1 MIDNSNLPLSSL
13 LSSALDRL
21 RRLRLSGEVRCEN
34 AAVAVFFF
42 FHSLLFR
49 YFILLTCCP
58 SPSHTHIYLLFYLSL
73 YTQSLPRL
81 AVTLALSHPHR
92 VMQTITTAGSI
103 RASTAGRS
111 GDASPSSQQALAQ
124 QLQTIR
130 ERRNWLI
137 HLLYVRQEY
146 NNCLQVIEA
155 QLRETEGTCE
165 YALYVKGL
173 LKRMEGALTESLELL
188 QTAVLISPENAASR
202 TQLGRA
208 LHLLGRHEEAIQV
221 FHEAAS
227 IRSVKGLGEDW
238 EIDYHIGLCH
248 LYRRRYDN
256 AIDAFLQSIAT
267 QRHDC
272 AYLQL
277 GKAALLA
284 KNYSTALEVY
294 IEAVTVSPS
303 NPDLLAMLGTLY
315 LQQGNAAAAF
325 DYLGRCLTLNPTH
338 VDALVA
344 ASSIIQDSGDYDV
357 ALTKYRIVVSQQ
369 PDSPQVWNNIGA
381 CFIGKRNLYAA
392 VACLRKSVF
401 LQSFD
406 WISHYNLGVVFLTMG
421 RYCSALQCLNAAISL
436 HDAYAPAYMLLG
448 ICLGE
453 MKDLPNACRA
463 YNRALAMQDDFLV
476 YLNYAVTLLKAG
488 ATAEAEAKF
497 RVFRAVWDSL
507 SSAQRH
513 EQSASIPGVVRMVES
528 ALQHG
533 AAVTTGAAAA
543 ATSPTGSVGVAAAA
557 DQLDSPHSSLRS
569 EYPKPNGNAQT
580 TPQSCLSNPTPS
592 T

>member
-1 MIDNSNLPLSSL
+1 
-13 LSSALDRL
+13 
-21 RRLRLSGEVRCEN
+21 
-34 AAVAVFFF
+34 
-42 FHSLLFR
+42 
-49 YFILLTCCP
+49 
-58 SPSHTHIYLLFYLSL
+58 
-73 YTQSLPRL
+73 
-81 AVTLALSHPHR
+81 
-92 VMQTITTAGSI
+92 MQTITASAPARGS
-103 RASTAGRS
+103 STSRGGGFAVMGGGSTPNRNAALS
-111 GDASPSSQQALAQ
+111 SPNPQQELAQ
-124 QLQTIR
+124 KLQAIR

-137 HLLYVRQEY
+137 HILYVRQEY
-146 NNCLQVIEA
+146 TNCLQVIEA

-208 LHLLGRHEEAIQV
+208 LHLLGRHEEAIQT
-221 FHEAAS
+221 FQEAAS
-227 IRSVKGLGEDW
+227 IRAVKGLSEDW

-248 LYRRRYDN
+248 LYRRRYDK

-284 KNYSTALEVY
+284 KNYATALEVY
-294 IEAVTVSPS
+294 IEAVAVSPS
-303 NPDLLAMLGTLY
+303 NPDLLAMLGNLY

-369 PDSPQVWNNIGA
+369 PDSSQVWNNIGA

-392 VACLRKSVF
+392 VACLRKSTF
-401 LQSFD
+401 LYPFD
-406 WISHYNLGVVFLTMG
+406 WIGHYNLGVVFLTMG

-436 HDAYAPAYMLLG
+436 HDGYAPAYMLLG
-448 ICLGE
+448 VCLGE

-463 YNRALAMQDDFLV
+463 YNHAMSMQDDFLV
-476 YLNYAVTLLKAG
+476 YLNYAVTLLKSG
-488 ATAEAEAKF
+488 VTAEAASKF
-497 RVFRAVWDSL
+497 RIFRNVWDSL

-513 EQSASIPGVVRMVES
+513 EQAATIPGVVRMVES
-528 ALQHG
+528 ALQHAPASAMAHAVATG
-533 AAVTTGAAAA
+533 STSSSSAAHNNNNYKNNNNSSGGGGGGNNTGAGSASRETKAVEGGVSTLTPTAGGGEGAETSRGGAEEEMKEEKGAEGPEGGRPGGSPFAPSPAAEEEMTATTA
-543 ATSPTGSVGVAAAA
+543 AKVSAALPVFSASPT
-557 DQLDSPHSSLRS
+557 RS
-569 EYPKPNGNAQT
+569 M
-580 TPQSCLSNPTPS
+580 
-592 T
+592 

>member
-1 MIDNSNLPLSSL
+1 MQPP
-13 LSSALDRL
+13 SAKQAHGMQVIKP
-21 RRLRLSGEVRCEN
+21 SGTV
-34 AAVAVFFF
+34 
-42 FHSLLFR
+42 
-49 YFILLTCCP
+49 
-58 SPSHTHIYLLFYLSL
+58 
-73 YTQSLPRL
+73 
-81 AVTLALSHPHR
+81 
-92 VMQTITTAGSI
+92 
-103 RASTAGRS
+103 RASSNSQGGGGGGSGSAEGLTAMGS
-111 GDASPSSQQALAQ
+111 GPGNLGGAASPNPQQEFTQ
-124 QLQTIR
+124 QLQAIR

-137 HLLYVRQEY
+137 HILYVRQEY
-146 NNCLQVIEA
+146 SNCLQVIEA

-173 LKRMEGALTESLELL
+173 LKRIEGALTESLELL
-188 QTAVLISPENAASR
+188 QTAVLIGPENAASR

-208 LHLLGRHEEAIQV
+208 LHLLGRHEEAIQS
-221 FHEAAS
+221 FQEAAS
-227 IRSVKGLGEDW
+227 IRSLKGLGEDW

-248 LYRRRYDN
+248 LYCRRYDK

-315 LQQGNAAAAF
+315 LQQGDSAAAF
-325 DYLGRCLTLNPTH
+325 DFLGRCLTLNPTH

-369 PDSPQVWNNIGA
+369 PDSSQVWNNIGA
-381 CFIGKRNLYAA
+381 CFMGKRNLYAA

-401 LQSFD
+401 LYPFD

-448 ICLGE
+448 VCLGE

-463 YNRALAMQDDFLV
+463 YNHALEMQDDFLV
-476 YLNYAVTLLKAG
+476 YLNFAITLLKAG
-488 ATAEAEAKF
+488 AVADAATKF
-497 RVFRAVWDSL
+497 HVFRGVWDAL
-507 SSAQRH
+507 SSEQRH
-513 EQSASIPGVVRMVES
+513 EQLSCIPSVVRVVED
-528 ALQHG
+528 ALNR
-533 AAVTTGAAAA
+533 AAVGPAGKASSPSAEDGMADSPVSTPAVPYEKAEDGTAQAVHESPPEVGA
-543 ATSPTGSVGVAAAA
+543 ATSVES
-557 DQLDSPHSSLRS
+557 
-569 EYPKPNGNAQT
+569 
-580 TPQSCLSNPTPS
+580 
-592 T
+592 